1 MGSRNFHRP
10 IATLCLSF
18 FPFLN
23 VCFYCDYLIQALPFG
38 LEPLPDLKE
47 KTHSQGEPE
56 LRAQWWAYFE
66 LPSWGGMNMFHVQEE
81 SSKQAFGDHEGGLNG
96 ECPCSPICA
105 SPSIQGTQRSLFSS
119 PLAMRGSGQWNMGR
133 SAVYQPSP

>member
-10 IATLCLSF
+10 IATVP
-18 FPFLN
+18 FPN
-23 VCFYCDYLIQALPFG
+23 VCFHCDDLIQAPPFG

-47 KTHSQGEPE
+47 KTDLQGEPE

-66 LPSWGGMNMFHVQEE
+66 LPSWGGMNMFYVQKAR
-81 SSKQAFGDHEGGLNG
+81 SKQVLGDHEGGLNG
-96 ECPCSPICA
+96 ECPCSLICA
-105 SPSIQGTQRSLFSS
+105 SPSIQGPQRSLFSS
-119 PLAMRGSGQWNMGR
+119 PLTMRGSGQWNRGR